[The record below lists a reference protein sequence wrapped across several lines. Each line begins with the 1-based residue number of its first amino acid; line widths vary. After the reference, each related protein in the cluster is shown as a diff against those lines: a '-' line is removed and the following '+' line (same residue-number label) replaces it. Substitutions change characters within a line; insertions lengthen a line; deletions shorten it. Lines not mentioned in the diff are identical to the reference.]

1 MSKCDYV
8 FIIMFVWFLMPYYVY
23 LFHVYL
29 CAFVTYIKHYVML
42 CLTYRSADASLACKW
57 PSVQARSVVS
67 PVLSRL
73 AWNSWRA
80 RCTFV
85 VAAGRQVPRG
95 TRWSIAGS
103 RPRTSSVNECRLA
116 GNIRGGRSA
125 ERREISDTR
134 NLSAARV
141 HTNRQSQLK
150 CVPAMRPLPTVTL
163 YHPEPV

>member
-1 MSKCDYV
+1 ML
-8 FIIMFVWFLMPYYVY
+8 FNAIIMFTYFMYIYVR
-23 LFHVYL
+23 LSHIL
-29 CAFVTYIKHYVML
+29 NIML
-42 CLTYRSADASLACKW
+42 WCLTYRSADASLACKW

-80 RCTFV
+80 RCTFA
-85 VAAGRQVPRG
+85 VAAGRQVRRG

-141 HTNRQSQLK
+141 HTNRHHRYQSQLK